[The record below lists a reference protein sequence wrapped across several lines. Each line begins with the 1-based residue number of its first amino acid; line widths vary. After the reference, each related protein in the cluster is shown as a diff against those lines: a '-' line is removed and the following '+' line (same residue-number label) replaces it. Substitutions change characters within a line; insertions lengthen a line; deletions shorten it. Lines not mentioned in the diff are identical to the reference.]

1 MTCTHT
7 LWTRLTRTAAPSSRA
22 AFVLCVCEPSCHEGL
37 PHCRTRADG
46 CWGSQ
51 WHLPAPHR
59 APARPVPPDIIHKFI
74 RDKYSKR
81 FPELESLVPNALD
94 YIRTVKVSTE
104 EGPPATTL
112 VESALFLDAPGL
124 SWGVTQLWARDRM
137 GTGNR
142 DWGKPRP

>member
-1 MTCTHT
+1 MTRTRA
-7 LWTRLTRTAAPSSRA
+7 LWTRLTHTAASSSRA
-22 AFVLCVCEPSCHEGL
+22 AFVLWVCEPSRHEGL
-37 PHCRTRADG
+37 PHCRTRAGG
-46 CWGSQ
+46 CWGSPR
-51 WHLPAPHR
+51 HLPAPHR

-94 YIRTVKVSTE
+94 YIRTVKVSTR

-112 VESALFLDAPGL
+112 VESALRLDPPGL
-124 SWGVTQLWARDRM
+124 SWGVTQLWARDRV